1 MHLQLAKRAIKVS
14 AIALIALPI
23 TAHSTIAQH
32 SPTTQPHINSPR
44 SLTGQW
50 VMASIDPD
58 PKVRQKN
65 GKYGISV
72 TQNGNLLSIQPQIG
86 IPLLGQLS
94 GQQVRV
100 SISPHQYILGD
111 ISNDANRVF
120 LTISGASQ
128 PTAILIRVGSS
139 GCPNRGNWT
148 TTISSCNVSQQ

>member
-1 MHLQLAKRAIKVS
+1 MNLQLAKTAIKVS
-14 AIALIALPI
+14 GIALMTLPI
-23 TAHSTIAQH
+23 TTHPTIAQP
-32 SPTTQPHINSPR
+32 SRTTQPNINVPR

-72 TQNGNLLSIQPQIG
+72 TQNGNLLRIQPQIG

-100 SISPHQYILGD
+100 SYSPSQYILGD
-111 ISNDANRVF
+111 ISNDANRVL
-120 LTISGASQ
+120 LTASGSSQ

-139 GCPNRGNWT
+139 GCPDRGNWT
-148 TTISSCNVSQQ
+148 TTISSCTVSQQ

>member
-1 MHLQLAKRAIKVS
+1 MNLQLAKTAIKVG
-14 AIALIALPI
+14 AIALITLPI
-23 TAHSTIAQH
+23 TTHPTIAQL
-32 SPTTQPHINSPR
+32 SRTTQSNINIPR

-72 TQNGNLLSIQPQIG
+72 TQNGNLLRIQPQIG

-100 SISPHQYILGD
+100 SFSPSQYILGD

-120 LTISGASQ
+120 LTASGSSQ

-139 GCPNRGNWT
+139 GCPDRGNWT
-148 TTISSCNVSQQ
+148 STLSSCTVSQQ